1 MEKEKTDMSDK
12 DVKDYNNLKNKVKDI
27 MAEKVPEFEFDEK
40 VQRTI
45 QGTQYGCLYPVDDPF
60 DTSV

>member
-1 MEKEKTDMSDK
+1 MSDK